1 MKRVAFLVSVLFV
14 LGATSLARA
23 DGQYGKDI
31 TITGKVVQ
39 AVVDDA
45 SGKVYVLEPGG
56 ANQPLPPAI
65 KIGSAVTVD
74 GDEMTQKGHMA
85 IRVERAK

>member
-1 MKRVAFLVSVLFV
+1 MKTIMMFV
-14 LGATSLARA
+14 LALLVLGISGVVLA

-31 TITGKVVQ
+31 TISGKVVQ

-45 SGKVYVLEPGG
+45 SGKVYVLNPEG
-56 ANQPLPPAI
+56 ANEPLPDVI
-65 KIGSAVTVD
+65 KTGAKVTVD
-74 GDEMTQKGHMA
+74 GDEMTENGHMA